1 MEKFRKS
8 KIIVTISSAQKVK
21 LRLFFGDLFCFERL
35 WEAKYTIYIKF
46 VLLEKK
52 WKPHPFWCFFGKF
65 LKSQYYSRVCSF
77 PTFYLKKLKMVRQLN
92 IKYRVT
98 PRLRIVF
105 FFAFIPSFFSFV
117 YHGNFQ
123 KNIIIIQKVGN
134 TKCFFF
140 STWFWI
146 ITTKLKRCVNFIVLS
161 QIII

>member
-1 MEKFRKS
+1 MVWALFFFFKNFKVEKFRKS

-21 LRLFFGDLFCFERL
+21 LRLFIGDLFCFERL

-92 IKYRVT
+92 IKYRLT
-98 PRLRIVF
+98 PWVRIVF
-105 FFAFIPSFFSFV
+105 FFCFHPI
-117 YHGNFQ
+117 
-123 KNIIIIQKVGN
+123 
-134 TKCFFF
+134 FFF
-140 STWFWI
+140 LLFTMEIFRKI
-146 ITTKLKRCVNFIVLS
+146 
-161 QIII
+161 